1 MNRFLIGLLFAGLAV
16 SGFANPVTVNPD
28 GAVDP
33 NAVYGTITGWDP
45 GTKLL
50 RLLDGAIV
58 VDVSRAH
65 IVDKQTGLP
74 GTEIAVGLQA
84 KIILRPGP
92 YTMPLA
98 AALVELQ
105 SRTPASMAGSVSAI
119 DLGNSTFVAA
129 GITIHVDESTKW
141 RGGADVR
148 NLAALQKGQTVTADL
163 KRAGEQIVAT
173 EIFVVGFIPPS
184 NHYTFGKVIA
194 IEGDS
199 WIVRDTAGRTWMFQ
213 TFERTILNS
222 QVSGFEVEPAVGEY
236 VNVTSYPNDEGVEI
250 AYVIT
255 VVAPPIAG
263 TDFGMFG
270 TLIEV
275 NEEEKFLAITAAG
288 SDQRE
293 EFAITEDTGFYLG
306 AKVGDYVE
314 LRGQNR
320 RVNGRPVAF
329 QVVKTQRIRRVGFQ
343 GTVKS
348 IDGNR
353 WTIDGW
359 TVIVTPKTIL
369 INNPKVGDVV
379 KVLGEGE
386 FGSQV
391 LQGISIERI

>member
-1 MNRFLIGLLFAGLAV
+1 MKRLTTAVLFLALAV
-16 SGFANPVTVNPD
+16 PAFANHSNS
-28 GAVDP
+28 DP

-45 GTKLL
+45 NTKLL
-50 RLLDGAIV
+50 TLLDGAIV

-65 IVDKQTGLP
+65 IVDKQTGFP
-74 GTEIAVGLQA
+74 GTPIAVGLQA

-105 SRTPASMAGSVSAI
+105 TRTAASMAGSVTSI
-119 DLGNSTFVAA
+119 DLGASTFVAA
-129 GITIHVDESTKW
+129 GIAIHVDQNTKW

-148 NLAALQKGQTVTADL
+148 ELSQLQRGQTITADL
-163 KRAGEQIVAT
+163 RRDGDTIVAT
-173 EIFVVGFIPPS
+173 EIFVVGVIPPS
-184 NHYTFGKVIA
+184 NHYTFGKVLA
-194 IEGDS
+194 IEGDT
-199 WIVRDTAGRTWMFQ
+199 WIIRDTTGRTWMFK
-213 TFERTILNS
+213 TFERTIFNS
-222 QVSGFEVEPAVGEY
+222 QVGGMEVEARVGEY

-263 TDFGMFG
+263 TDFGMYG
-270 TLIEV
+270 TLVEV
-275 NEEEKFLAITAAG
+275 NEEEKFLAIAVG
-288 SDQRE
+288 GEGERE

-314 LRGQNR
+314 VRAQNR

-329 QVVKTQRIRRVGFQ
+329 QVIKAQRIRRVGFQ
-343 GTVKS
+343 GTVKA
-348 IDGNR
+348 IEGNR

-359 TVIVTPKTIL
+359 TVIVTPQTLL

-386 FGSQV
+386 HGSQV